1 MKFLFDTN
9 FCIALIN
16 GSPHTARR
24 HFERAMATGHEM
36 FVSSIA
42 IFELWYGVF
51 GSDRVRF
58 NANRLEAFLEAPVAH
73 LIFDGEDAR
82 AAGVIKAALKRK
94 GRPIGSYD
102 VLLAGQALAR
112 NLTLIT
118 ANVTE
123 FSRVEGLKLQDWTS
137 D

>member
-1 MKFLFDTN
+1 
-9 FCIALIN
+9 
-16 GSPHTARR
+16 
-24 HFERAMATGHEM
+24 MATGHEM

-58 NANRLEAFLEAPVAH
+58 NANRLETFLEAPVAL

-82 AAGVIKAALKRK
+82 AVGVIKAALKRK